1 MTLQTRRLI
10 LAEDN
15 GLLRDLLATA
25 LESQGYIVHAAS
37 DVAEAKH
44 LLGTIDPDGA
54 VLDIELGPGP
64 NGFSLGKFILK
75 ESPGTGIVFLTDLP
89 DARFASQP
97 GGEFS
102 PAVAYIRK
110 SSLND
115 LRRLYEAVDLSM
127 RGEVTAEH
135 RDDRDK
141 DRPFADLTRKQIEVL
156 RYMAAGKSNAQIAE
170 LRGTSLKAT
179 EDAIHRACRA
189 IGVQGMNEGNLRAA
203 AVARFLSVI
212 GVQSD
217 VSSAS

>member
-10 LAEDN
+10 LVEDN
-15 GLLRDLLATA
+15 ELLRDLLATA
-25 LESQGYIVHAAS
+25 LESQGYTVHAAS

-54 VLDIELGPGP
+54 VLDIELGQGP
-64 NGFSLGKFILK
+64 DGFSLGKFILK

-97 GGEFS
+97 GGDLP

-110 SSLND
+110 SALYD

-127 RGEVTAEH
+127 RGEVTAEY

-141 DRPFADLTRKQIEVL
+141 GRPFADLTRKQIEVL
-156 RYMAAGKSNAQIAE
+156 RYMAVGKSNAQIAE

-189 IGVQGMNEGNLRAA
+189 IGVQNVNEGNLRAT

-212 GVQSD
+212 GVQPD
-217 VSSAS
+217 FSSAS